1 MTDTTVHGHK
11 TKWLYLPIL
20 LRPLGKSSG
29 LCGLNMCR
37 SLENSPSLCPVQ
49 GIRALHH
56 SFHSFQ
62 CRPSLLRAGRTLP
75 GDISLVCAVCSIHQ
89 GLCSPGTG
97 WEARGGSSASILP
110 SSRLGA
116 PPSGFCLFQR
126 KNPWD
131 NSQMVPS
138 DSPGAFH
145 RHMVAYLGPESRV
158 GRN

>member
-1 MTDTTVHGHK
+1 MIHDRH
-11 TKWLYLPIL
+11 
-20 LRPLGKSSG
+20 
-29 LCGLNMCR
+29 
-37 SLENSPSLCPVQ
+37 NSPWPQNQVAVSADSAQ
-49 GIRALHH
+49 TTRKI
-56 SFHSFQ
+56 F
-62 CRPSLLRAGRTLP
+62 RTLWAEYVQESGEFALSLSCP
-75 GDISLVCAVCSIHQ
+75 GNQSLAPQLPFIPVPTKLAQGWQDPSLVCAVCSIHQ
-89 GLCSPGTG
+89 GLCSPGTA